1 MATIGATEDAAAR
14 RSARPCGSATISP
27 DPPKLRRSALLAAL
41 FLAALALRPQLV
53 GIGPLIPAIQLDLHT
68 SHAVAGLLGTIPVL
82 CMGLFAPPAAFLSRR
97 LGSRHALAAA
107 LAFVGV
113 FGIVRVFVPGALG
126 LILLTVP
133 VGIGMGLGNAL
144 LPVGVKERFADRPV
158 FATGVYAA
166 GINVGATV
174 SSAAAVPLEHALGSW
189 RDPLL
194 VFSAV
199 TIALLVLWLVLTRVE
214 RGSRPV
220 AVPRPLAL
228 PWRSLLGWRLVA
240 AFFFMSAIYYGLNS
254 WLPDVYVE
262 RGWSDARAGALLA
275 VLNATQ
281 IVAGLSVAWLADRMW
296 SRRAWM
302 TGCSTLGLVSLLGV
316 VLLPGGGFLWA
327 VLLGAT
333 IGPLFSLTM
342 ALPLD
347 VGHGPAEVAAYTG
360 LMLGAGY
367 SLSAMSPLVL
377 GAIRD
382 ASSGFGVVLWVLV
395 GACAALV
402 AVHTSLTPGRL
413 AAAGRSR

>member
-1 MATIGATEDAAAR
+1 
-14 RSARPCGSATISP
+14 
-27 DPPKLRRSALLAAL
+27 LRRGALLAAL
-41 FLAALALRPQLV
+41 FLGALALRPQLV

-82 CMGLFAPPAAFLSRR
+82 CMGLFAPPAAFLSQW
-97 LGSRHALAAA
+97 LGARHALAAA
-107 LAFVGV
+107 LALIGV
-113 FGIVRVFVPGALG
+113 FGIARAFVPGAAL
-126 LILLTVP
+126 LILLTIP

-166 GINVGATV
+166 GINVGATL
-174 SSAAAVPLEHALGSW
+174 SAASAVPLARGIGDW
-189 RDPLL
+189 RDALL
-194 VFSAV
+194 VFSSV
-199 TIALLVLWLVLTRVE
+199 TLGLLVLWLVLTRVE
-214 RGSRPV
+214 RGHVSSS
-220 AVPRPLAL
+220 VPRPLAL
-228 PWRSLLGWRLVA
+228 PWRSSLGWRLVA
-240 AFFFMSAIYYGLNS
+240 AFFFMSATYYGLNA

-262 RGWSDARAGALLA
+262 RGWSEGKAGALLA

-296 SRRAWM
+296 SRRTWM
-302 TGCSTLGLVSLLGV
+302 AGCSGLGVLSLLGV

-327 VLLGAT
+327 FMLGAT

-347 VGHGPAEVAAYTG
+347 IGRGPAEVAAYTG

-395 GACAALV
+395 GLAAALF
-402 AVHTSLTPGRL
+402 AVDSSLTPARL
-413 AAAGRSR
+413 AAARRSHEPPPAAASS

>member
-1 MATIGATEDAAAR
+1 MR
-14 RSARPCGSATISP
+14 RGP
-27 DPPKLRRSALLAAL
+27 LLAAL
-41 FLAALALRPQLV
+41 FLAALSLRPQLV
-53 GIGPLIPAIQLDLHT
+53 GIGPLIPSIQLDLDT

-82 CMGLFAPPAAFLSRR
+82 CMGLFAPPAAFLSQR
-97 LGSRHALAAA
+97 LGSRQALAAA
-107 LAFVGV
+107 LALIGA
-113 FGIVRVFVPGALG
+113 FGIARAFVPGAAL
-126 LILLTVP
+126 LILLTIP

-144 LPVGVKERFADRPV
+144 LPVSVKERFSDRPV

-166 GINVGATV
+166 GINVGATL
-174 SSAAAVPLEHALGSW
+174 SAASAVPLARGIGDW
-189 RDPLL
+189 RDALL
-194 VFSAV
+194 VFSSV
-199 TIALLVLWLVLTRVE
+199 TLGLLVLWLVLTRVE
-214 RGSRPV
+214 RGHV
-220 AVPRPLAL
+220 ASSVPRPLAL
-228 PWRSLLGWRLVA
+228 PWRSSLGWRLVA
-240 AFFFMSAIYYGLNS
+240 AFFFMSATYYGLNA

-262 RGWSDARAGALLA
+262 RGWSEGKAGALLA

-296 SRRAWM
+296 SRRTWM
-302 TGCSTLGLVSLLGV
+302 AACSGLGVLSLLGV

-327 VLLGAT
+327 FMLGAT

-347 VGHGPAEVAAYTG
+347 IGRGPAEVAAYTG

-395 GACAALV
+395 GLAAALF
-402 AVHTSLTPGRL
+402 AVDSSLTPARL
-413 AAAGRSR
+413 AAARRSHEPPPRAASS

>member
-1 MATIGATEDAAAR
+1 MR
-14 RSARPCGSATISP
+14 RGP
-27 DPPKLRRSALLAAL
+27 LLAAL
-41 FLAALALRPQLV
+41 FLAALSLRPQLV
-53 GIGPLIPAIQLDLHT
+53 GIGPLIPGIQLDLNT

-82 CMGLFAPPAAFLSRR
+82 CMGLFAPPAAFLSQR
-97 LGSRHALAAA
+97 LGSRQALAAA
-107 LAFVGV
+107 LALIGA
-113 FGIVRVFVPGALG
+113 FGIARAFVPGAAL
-126 LILLTVP
+126 LILLTIP

-144 LPVGVKERFADRPV
+144 LPVSVKERFSDRPV

-166 GINVGATV
+166 GINVGATL
-174 SSAAAVPLEHALGSW
+174 SAASAVPLARGLGDW
-189 RDPLL
+189 RDALL
-194 VFSAV
+194 VFSSV
-199 TIALLVLWLVLTRVE
+199 TLGLLVLWLVLTRVE
-214 RGSRPV
+214 RGHV
-220 AVPRPLAL
+220 ASSVPRPLAL
-228 PWRSLLGWRLVA
+228 PWRSSLGWRLVA
-240 AFFFMSAIYYGLNS
+240 AFFFMSATYYGLNA

-262 RGWSDARAGALLA
+262 RGWSEGKAGALLA

-296 SRRAWM
+296 SRRTWM
-302 TGCSTLGLVSLLGV
+302 AACSGLGVLALLGV

-327 VLLGAT
+327 FMLGAT

-347 VGHGPAEVAAYTG
+347 IGRGPAEVAAYTG

-395 GACAALV
+395 GLAAALF
-402 AVHTSLTPGRL
+402 AVDSSLTPARL
-413 AAAGRSR
+413 AAARRLHEPPRAAASS

>member
-1 MATIGATEDAAAR
+1 MR
-14 RSARPCGSATISP
+14 RGP
-27 DPPKLRRSALLAAL
+27 LLAAL
-41 FLAALALRPQLV
+41 FLAALSLRPQLV
-53 GIGPLIPAIQLDLHT
+53 GIGPLIPGIQLDLNT

-82 CMGLFAPPAAFLSRR
+82 CMGLFAPPAAFLSQR
-97 LGSRHALAAA
+97 LGSRQALAAA
-107 LAFVGV
+107 LALIGA
-113 FGIVRVFVPGALG
+113 FGIARAFVPGAAL
-126 LILLTVP
+126 LILLTIP

-144 LPVGVKERFADRPV
+144 LPVSVKERFSDRPV

-166 GINVGATV
+166 GINVGATL
-174 SSAAAVPLEHALGSW
+174 SAASAVPLARGIGDW
-189 RDPLL
+189 RDALL

-199 TIALLVLWLVLTRVE
+199 TLGLLVLWLVLTRVE
-214 RGSRPV
+214 RGHV
-220 AVPRPLAL
+220 ASSVPRPLAL
-228 PWRSLLGWRLVA
+228 PWRSSLGWRLVA
-240 AFFFMSAIYYGLNS
+240 AFFFMSATYYGLNA

-262 RGWSDARAGALLA
+262 RGWSEGKAGALLA

-296 SRRAWM
+296 SRRTWM
-302 TGCSTLGLVSLLGV
+302 AACSGLGVLSLLGV

-327 VLLGAT
+327 FMLGAT

-347 VGHGPAEVAAYTG
+347 IGRGPAEVAAYTG

-395 GACAALV
+395 GLAAALF
-402 AVHTSLTPGRL
+402 AVDSSLTPARL
-413 AAAGRSR
+413 AAARRSHEPPPRAASS

>member
-1 MATIGATEDAAAR
+1 
-14 RSARPCGSATISP
+14 
-27 DPPKLRRSALLAAL
+27 LRRGPLLAAL
-41 FLAALALRPQLV
+41 FLAALSLRPQLV
-53 GIGPLIPAIQLDLHT
+53 GIGPLIPGIQLDLNT

-82 CMGLFAPPAAFLSRR
+82 CMGLFAPPAAFLSQR
-97 LGSRHALAAA
+97 LGSRQALAAA
-107 LAFVGV
+107 LALIGA
-113 FGIVRVFVPGALG
+113 FGIARAFVPGAAL
-126 LILLTVP
+126 LILLTIP

-144 LPVGVKERFADRPV
+144 LPVSVKERFSDRPV

-166 GINVGATV
+166 GINVGATL
-174 SSAAAVPLEHALGSW
+174 SAASAVPLARGLGDW
-189 RDPLL
+189 RDALL
-194 VFSAV
+194 VFSSV
-199 TIALLVLWLVLTRVE
+199 TLGLLVLWLVLTRVE
-214 RGSRPV
+214 RGHV
-220 AVPRPLAL
+220 ASSVPRPLAL
-228 PWRSLLGWRLVA
+228 PWRSSLGWRLVA
-240 AFFFMSAIYYGLNS
+240 AFFFMSAMYYGLNA

-262 RGWSDARAGALLA
+262 RGWSEGKAGALLA

-296 SRRAWM
+296 SRRTWM
-302 TGCSTLGLVSLLGV
+302 AACSGLGVLALLGV

-327 VLLGAT
+327 FMLGAT

-347 VGHGPAEVAAYTG
+347 IGRGPAEVAAYTG

-395 GACAALV
+395 GLAAALF
-402 AVHTSLTPGRL
+402 AVDSSLTPARL
-413 AAAGRSR
+413 AAARRSHEPRPRAASS